1 MAPCYKCEHCVYETS
16 KFSNYT
22 RHLRTHQIA
31 NQKFQCQYCAQ
42 EFASQY
48 NLQRH
53 VDNVSC
59 KEYREYLLNYRQNVA
74 GSVEKVS
81 SNSVIRQEVSCDQGQ
96 EVSSDTGMHSC
107 PTCYK
112 TFTTERRLNTHVC
125 KKTQHPLQCPRCLFI
140 FAHKSS
146 KSRHMQTCNASPQ
159 SPSPSQTKASS
170 NTTITNIGQSYTINN
185 NQNNYNLYINF
196 KETKPLNF
204 GQQTVDHVS
213 HDEIRQCLHRLDGV
227 GIADLA
233 KAIFLNPNAPH
244 NHNVKLIT
252 TKKLNF
258 NVYENDK
265 WEKRNGD
272 KVIHDM
278 LAFVC
283 SKAHFWYYSEAFADL
298 RGMDED
304 SKSIYGQIFQVKN
317 KVQGTYN
324 KCKKNVI
331 DIFEHARNE
340 EAKREREIIKK
351 NLLLIKG
358 EA

>member
-1 MAPCYKCEHCVYETS
+1 MAPCYKCEHCIYETS

-22 RHLRTHQIA
+22 RHLRTHA
-31 NQKFQCQYCAQ
+31 TPELKFQCKYCAR
-42 EFASQY
+42 EYASQY

-53 VDNVSC
+53 LDNVSC
-59 KEYREYLLNYRQNVA
+59 QEYREYLLNYRQNVA
-74 GSVEKVS
+74 APVEKVS
-81 SNSVIRQEVSCDQGQ
+81 PNREIRQKVSFDGGQ
-96 EVSSDTGMHSC
+96 KVSLQTGEHKC

-125 KKTQHPLQCPRCLFI
+125 NKTQHPLQCPRCLFM

-146 KSRHMQTCNASPQ
+146 KSRHMQTCTATPPTTQQPTSN
-159 SPSPSQTKASS
+159 

-213 HDEIRQCLHRLDGV
+213 HDEIRKCLHRLDGV
-227 GIADLA
+227 GIADLTQ
-233 KAIFLNPNAPH
+233 AIFLNPNAPQ

-252 TKKLNF
+252 TKKLTF
-258 NVYENDK
+258 DVYNNDK
-265 WEKRNGD
+265 WERQDGD
-272 KVIHDM
+272 EIIHDM

-283 SKAHFWYYSEAFADL
+283 SKAHTWYESDAFAEMRTL
-298 RGMDED
+298 DEH
-304 SKSIYGQIFQVKN
+304 SKSIYQQIYQIKN
-317 KVQGTYN
+317 KIKGTYN

-331 DIFEHARNE
+331 VIFENARNE

-351 NLLLIKG
+351 NLLLSKG